1 MTAYALANVKS
12 VQFCDDIAEYLRRID
27 ATLDQH
33 GGRFLF
39 HGGPVTSMEGNWTG
53 DLILIEFPDR
63 ASLDAWYESPEYQE
77 ILPLRTRHMQAD
89 IIFVDGV
96 PLAYRAADQVA
107 KLQAAQGA

>member
-12 VQFCDDIAEYLRRID
+12 VEFCDDIADYLLRID

-33 GGRFLF
+33 GGRFLV
-39 HGGPVTSMEGNWTG
+39 HGGPVSKIEGSWTG

-63 ASLDAWYESPEYQE
+63 ESLDAWYESPEYQE

-89 IIFVDGV
+89 IIFVDGL
-96 PLAYRAADQVA
+96 PLNYRAADQVA
-107 KLQAAQGA
+107 KLRSAKL